1 MDTWVTAMAEV
12 GLTSMLAGN
21 HQTSPGS
28 LLPLTFDMSS
38 TLEPGSRIKARLA
51 SLRHQTNAHLTLAR
65 GFIID
70 YNTDNRHLLTNNN
83 PARGHHGHG
92 PLTRRMQCHHDIH
105 HATNATTLSSKA
117 THYTG
122 HSTLT
127 TFRRRLFYDIHDR
140 QRQSLWPTAFE
151 TCSTR
156 ATGRRRS

>member
-1 MDTWVTAMAEV
+1 MQFQPRFQPPPPFRPS
-12 GLTSMLAGN
+12 LT
-21 HQTSPGS
+21 QQCTSQH
-28 LLPLTFDMSS
+28 L
-38 TLEPGSRIKARLA
+38 
-51 SLRHQTNAHLTLAR
+51 QHLTLARR

-105 HATNATTLSSKA
+105 HATNATMLSSKA

-127 TFRRRLFYDIHDR
+127 TLRHSNEDYFTTFMTDNANHYYGPRHPRLAQHRPQADDQSTTPSRPFNDITI
-140 QRQSLWPTAFE
+140 QTP
-151 TCSTR
+151 
-156 ATGRRRS
+156 